1 MGCAARLPRINVVKA
16 PETAIVDTTVAS
28 VAAYP
33 FALLNDL
40 PSLRRMLHDSASKAG
55 PKGPV
60 LLAEEGIDFSLAG
73 EPAAL
78 QGRLDARQVDPCF
91 AALPPKRSKNAAM
104 PFARLKVKLKRE
116 IIRMNQPT
124 VRPALSRAA
133 AVDAPTLE
141 RYLQASRCGAGRNLV
156 LRDTRNGFEVDA
168 GAFKGAVDWRMRAFG
183 DFPRA
188 LAAHAPALAGNTV
201 VSYCTSGIRCE
212 MAALWMQQQG
222 IEHALQPDGGILGYF
237 DAVFGAPGWR
247 GRCFVFDEREGLGT
261 ELQAAA

>member
-16 PETAIVDTTVAS
+16 PEIAIVDTTVAN
-28 VAAYP
+28 VAAYRFVP
-33 FALLNDL
+33 LNDL
-40 PSLRRMLHDSASKAG
+40 PLLRRMLHDSASKASL
-55 PKGPV
+55 KNTV
-60 LLAEEGIDFSLAG
+60 LLAEEGIDFSLAA

-78 QGRLDARQVDPCF
+78 QGWLDALQVDPRF
-91 AALPPKRSKNAAM
+91 AALPLKRSKNAAM

-133 AVDAPTLE
+133 AVDAPTLA
-141 RYLQASRCGAGRNLV
+141 RHLQAGRCSAGRDLV
-156 LRDTRNGFEVDA
+156 LLDTRNSFEVDA
-168 GAFKGAVDWRMRAFG
+168 GAFEGAVDWRLHAFG

-201 VSYCTSGIRCE
+201 VSCCTGGIRCE
-212 MAALWMQQQG
+212 KAALWMQQQG
-222 IEHALQPDGGILGYF
+222 IEHALQLDGGILGYF
-237 DAVFGAPGWR
+237 DAVPGAPGWR